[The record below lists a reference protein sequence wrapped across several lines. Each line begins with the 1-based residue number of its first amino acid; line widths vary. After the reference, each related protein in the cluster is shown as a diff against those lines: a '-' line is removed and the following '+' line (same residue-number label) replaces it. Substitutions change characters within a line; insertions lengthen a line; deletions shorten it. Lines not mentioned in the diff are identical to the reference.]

1 MEKCVQEIADTIA
14 ANAPLTLKAS
24 KAIIAEAAKV
34 PDERNQVLC
43 NQLVDDCYA
52 SADFIEG
59 RRAFAEKRKPQFTGA

>member
-1 MEKCVQEIADTIA
+1 M
-14 ANAPLTLKAS
+14 
-24 KAIIAEAAKV
+24 
-34 PDERNQVLC
+34 PDARNQVLC

>member
-1 MEKCVQEIADTIA
+1 MVNQYASDIA